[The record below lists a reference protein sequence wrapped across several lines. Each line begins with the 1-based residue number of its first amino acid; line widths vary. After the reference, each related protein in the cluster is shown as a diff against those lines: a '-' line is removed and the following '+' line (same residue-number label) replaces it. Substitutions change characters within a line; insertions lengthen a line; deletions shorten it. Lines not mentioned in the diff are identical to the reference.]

1 MSLRQLFVLMIASF
15 VLSGCYVYATVP
27 PAPNG
32 PAFDDRLVGAWFGL
46 DEKGKPVPN
55 AFLHFTKP
63 KDKGPMHMVSAETD
77 DYDVFEVHTAQ
88 ASSKRVFAV
97 RKIAARVRAETEPDA
112 DKYVLGAY
120 GDTLVIRVFEPDKL
134 RDAVAASRVRG
145 TAGTGNFASVT
156 LTGSPDE
163 VIRFLAS
170 PEADAALSK
179 PHPLA
184 RRLPQPR

>member
-1 MSLRQLFVLMIASF
+1 
-15 VLSGCYVYATVP
+15 
-27 PAPNG
+27 
-32 PAFDDRLVGAWFGL
+32 
-46 DEKGKPVPN
+46 
-55 AFLHFTKP
+55 
-63 KDKGPMHMVSAETD
+63 
-77 DYDVFEVHTAQ
+77 VFEVHTAQ